1 MYNEKTNI
9 NIQCFYI
16 QKNTIKSCLW
26 PRLYRMSIWL
36 VQDQGTGA
44 SKRPVAGGRCVLV
57 VEGSSRKRSDD
68 GRAGWVAT
76 RDEKWSDRANIYVF
90 FDRIDVMNYTQSSGG
105 SWFISTAKWPHFP
118 FSAISHQPPM
128 DRLGPTVW
136 GDGAFP
142 GCLRNGNSSCSLG
155 PGPLD
160 GQIFAE
166 GLDKTRIQRFICKA
180 FLALSSILVASW
192 KDLDFGTT
200 IQRMQG
206 INYICPRWLKHV
218 IFLSS
223 CGSSAGL
230 NEMHLRIVHSGTW
243 RDSTCPN
250 IAIIY
255 TTSWRNEMNDTS
267 YVLIDLHYAGLY
279 FHFDHWKV

>member
-90 FDRIDVMNYTQSSGG
+90 FDKIDVMNYTQSSGG

-160 GQIFAE
+160 EKHSLKGWIRQDRSLFV
-166 GLDKTRIQRFICKA
+166 GV
-180 FLALSSILVASW
+180 SSFFYFVASW
-192 KDLDFGTT
+192 KDLDFA
-200 IQRMQG
+200 
-206 INYICPRWLKHV
+206 NK
-218 IFLSS
+218 
-223 CGSSAGL
+223 
-230 NEMHLRIVHSGTW
+230 
-243 RDSTCPN
+243 
-250 IAIIY
+250 
-255 TTSWRNEMNDTS
+255 DTADAR
-267 YVLIDLHYAGLY
+267 YKLY
-279 FHFDHWKV
+279 MS